1 MRVALISDVHANLPA
16 LEAVL
21 AEAERAGAEAVWS
34 MGDQVGYGAEPDAVV
49 ARLRAAGAVCVL
61 GNHDAAVAGIIGT
74 EEFNPLAAQAV
85 RWTAAN
91 ASPDTVA
98 WLRSLP
104 PTVQSEGWARAH
116 GTLRD
121 PMWEYLATGRAA
133 AGHFA
138 AQTTQWSAVGHTHV
152 PMVLWEEREGFDLAA
167 PGGRSNRGAGRTAGV
182 CEPGQRRAA
191 ARWGLAGMLGAPR
204 HRRGRRAV
212 PSRGVRHRGCAGA
225 HPGGGAAGGV
235 GGAARSREIRERRRE
250 KRGAR
255 RAMCARGRWSATGS
269 GGWTNGEI
277 AELLWVSSGR
287 RSGT

>member
-152 PMVLWEEREGFDLAA
+152 PMVLWEEGEGFDLAA
-167 PGGRSNRGAGRTAGV
+167 PGDDAIVVLDERRACVNPGSVGQPRDGDARASWALLDTGAGDVRFHRVGYDIGAA
-182 CEPGQRRAA
+182 QARIRAA
-191 ARWGLAGMLGAPR
+191 GLPEALGAR
-204 HRRGRRAV
+204 LVRGR
-212 PSRGVRHRGCAGA
+212 
-225 HPGGGAAGGV
+225 
-235 GGAARSREIRERRRE
+235 
-250 KRGAR
+250 
-255 RAMCARGRWSATGS
+255 
-269 GGWTNGEI
+269 
-277 AELLWVSSGR
+277 
-287 RSGT
+287 

>member
-85 RWTAAN
+85 RWTAGN

-138 AQTTQWSAVGHTHV
+138 AQTTQWSAVGHTQ
-152 PMVLWEEREGFDLAA
+152 PRDGDARASWALLDT
-167 PGGRSNRGAGRTAGV
+167 GAGDVRFHRVGYDIGAA
-182 CEPGQRRAA
+182 QARIRAA
-191 ARWGLAGMLGAPR
+191 GLPEALGAR
-204 HRRGRRAV
+204 LVRGR
-212 PSRGVRHRGCAGA
+212 
-225 HPGGGAAGGV
+225 
-235 GGAARSREIRERRRE
+235 
-250 KRGAR
+250 
-255 RAMCARGRWSATGS
+255 
-269 GGWTNGEI
+269 
-277 AELLWVSSGR
+277 
-287 RSGT
+287 